1 MQSKVTLD
9 QELQDLTFEEWQDAI
24 DYHKTRVVY
33 LKDTLE
39 LGSYRIQPDVALLS
53 TIKYHQDILVLLNNK
68 YPEYLI

>member
-9 QELQDLTFEEWQDAI
+9 QELRDLAFEEWQDAI

-33 LKDTLE
+33 LKAALE
-39 LGSYRIQPDVALLS
+39 LNSYRMQPDVALLS
-53 TIKYHQDILVLLNNK
+53 TIKYHHDILALLNNE

>member
-9 QELQDLTFEEWQDAI
+9 QELRDLTFKEWQDTI

-33 LKDTLE
+33 LKDALE
-39 LGSYRIQPDVALLS
+39 LGSYRVQPDVALLS
-53 TIKYHQDILVLLNNK
+53 AIKYHRDTLVLLNNE